1 MAAFHFSNNI
11 KEAASRLWGA
21 VGHEKAHDL
30 GDSWEYTPHT
40 HNTYIYESIWQ
51 GSQTYMYVEEIMF
64 SKAKPADPTVRSV
77 TNSFSSKSEM
87 ITLILFSVECEV
99 TQNKRSLKK
108 FPQNT
113 LFPEQMIG
121 N

>member
-1 MAAFHFSNNI
+1 
-11 KEAASRLWGA
+11 
-21 VGHEKAHDL
+21 
-30 GDSWEYTPHT
+30 
-40 HNTYIYESIWQ
+40 
-51 GSQTYMYVEEIMF
+51 MF
-64 SKAKPADPTVRSV
+64 SKAKPADPTVSSV